1 MRELEPLV
9 AEFRQLAEVAKSFG
23 RRPTA
28 APEPPGR
35 ANSPAPPAGPSPSRR
50 RRSRNA
56 PAGSAPKR
64 APRGQNRE
72 AILKLVAE
80 RPGISNGEIAEVTGI
95 GKRVVASA
103 VSKYKRDGLIAAE
116 GNGVRVAQ
124 DT

>member
-1 MRELEPLV
+1 MPDSLTDIQQRVEARMRELEPLV
-9 AEFRQLAEVAKSFG
+9 AEFHQLAEVAKSFG
-23 RRPTA
+23 HSP
-28 APEPPGR
+28 
-35 ANSPAPPAGPSPSRR
+35 SPAAAAV
-50 RRSRNA
+50 RSRSA
-56 PAGSAPKR
+56 SSGPAAKR

-80 RPGISNGEIAEVTGI
+80 RPGISNGEIAEATGI

-124 DT
+124 EF